1 MYECKKSEMYDMADV
16 PTYEEVTMYCR
27 QSGAKHR
34 LVILVAASKGVMYK
48 VKIVLQACRSGVVSH
63 TEGSMNG
70 LCTGPDIHTQIQESL
85 CGGPTG
91 VGLNELKKKLLISDP
106 QHFSVTIPHTS
117 RAKRNQESDGVEY
130 HFISKHLFEAD
141 IHNNKFIEYGEYKGN
156 YYGTSLDSIRSVLSK
171 NKVCLLDVQPH
182 MLKHLRTAE
191 FKPFIVFVKPPTIEK
206 LRETRKSAKFI
217 SGKDDKGSAKPFMKT
232 IERETASVT
241 ACKEEDF
248 QEMVRTA
255 QIMET
260 QYSHLFE
267 KVLVN
272 DDLAAAFSELHSAL
286 KKNLPVTV
294 MGVSLT
300 RAAQWTTAS
309 SGTGKLEFTP
319 MNESLLKEILRFV
332 EQFSSQHPQEA
343 EHVFKEPLQW
353 STTLVASDFKTD
365 YDFSNSDV
373 QSHEKDGEGHPLLQL
388 SPPTVYV
395 RSFSQLA
402 RLVHLAS
409 DKKLEEVRACLEEN
423 REPVV
428 KILGPSFAS
437 MLEGEDPHSALLRL
451 EDKEGDQGEDW
462 EVKIK
467 LFLLLHEMDKQL
479 LRELLKEIS
488 EHSGLDTTT
497 VKNEVELLKR
507 LCSEGEQRVLKSVR
521 YTSDYEF
528 SNGRRAPLW
537 KQLHGDI
544 CYLVIEPCDT
554 ETLYITCSSA
564 GVFLNGGIKEEG
576 DEKAYERT
584 SDMYRDLVTLLKS
597 RSPHFA
603 ENINKKDFAVQ
614 ELPSTQKIQHV
625 ESVDAEEQGQPQ
637 RSYEQQEK
645 NVHEKLRQ
653 QHTLNKA
660 GVEKKYEPCPRWK
673 DLGLMSPCGK
683 AEENKPSKSS
693 GDEKSGE
700 IQKKKQGSGAKSK
713 MKADFSVSSLPGR
726 LSSQKTKTPAG
737 FMPVDVFSESSSESE
752 EEEEQPERRP
762 ESNTDLPSEYWQ
774 IQKLVKYLKGGD
786 QTATVLTLCAMMDF
800 NLMQETCQL
809 AIRDVGGLEV
819 LINLLDTDE
828 VKCKIGS
835 LKILRKISHN
845 LQIRRAIV
853 DMGGLQSIVKIL
865 DSPVKDLKALAAETI
880 ANVARFRRARRA
892 VRQYGGIKK
901 LVKLLDCVPNLASL
915 TAKQEKD
922 VEVAR
927 CGALALWS
935 CSKSTKNKEAIR
947 KAGGIPLLGRL
958 LKSPH
963 ENMLIPVVGTLQECA
978 SEESYR
984 MAIQTEGMIKDLVK
998 NLSSNNDE
1006 LQMHCASAIFKCAE
1020 DKQTRD
1026 LVLYHSIALANK
1038 AKSQQKKGGRVS
1050 KPQQSF
1056 GHAKYVQGT
1065 TVSSRG
1071 KTACTAGLQ
1080 FQEYKAL
1087 ETLVSLLTDQP
1098 EEVLV
1103 NVLGA
1108 LGEFAQIPVNKA
1120 TIRNIIDQLDGVRLV
1135 WSLLKNPSAEVQ
1147 SSAAWALC
1155 PCIENAKD
1163 AGEMVRSLVG
1173 GLELIVNLLKST
1185 NNEVLASI
1193 CAAIA
1198 KIAKDKENLAVL
1210 TDHGVVPLL
1219 AKLTNTTDD
1228 RLRRHLA
1235 QAIGHCC
1242 MWGSNRVSFGEAGAV
1257 APLVRYLKSK
1267 DSAVHQTTAMALYQL
1282 SKDPNNCITMHK
1294 KGVVKPLIHIMG
1306 SDDEMLQEAAA
1317 GCVRNIRLLAVANRK
1332 ARLFY

>member
-1 MYECKKSEMYDMADV
+1 
-16 PTYEEVTMYCR
+16 
-27 QSGAKHR
+27 
-34 LVILVAASKGVMYK
+34 
-48 VKIVLQACRSGVVSH
+48 
-63 TEGSMNG
+63 
-70 LCTGPDIHTQIQESL
+70 
-85 CGGPTG
+85 
-91 VGLNELKKKLLISDP
+91 
-106 QHFSVTIPHTS
+106 
-117 RAKRNQESDGVEY
+117 
-130 HFISKHLFEAD
+130 
-141 IHNNKFIEYGEYKGN
+141 
-156 YYGTSLDSIRSVLSK
+156 
-171 NKVCLLDVQPH
+171 
-182 MLKHLRTAE
+182 
-191 FKPFIVFVKPPTIEK
+191 
-206 LRETRKSAKFI
+206 
-217 SGKDDKGSAKPFMKT
+217 
-232 IERETASVT
+232 
-241 ACKEEDF
+241 
-248 QEMVRTA
+248 
-255 QIMET
+255 
-260 QYSHLFE
+260 
-267 KVLVN
+267 
-272 DDLAAAFSELHSAL
+272 
-286 KKNLPVTV
+286 

-300 RAAQWTTAS
+300 KAALWTS
-309 SGTGKLEFTP
+309 SGKLEFTP
-319 MNESLLKEILRFV
+319 MNESLLKEILSFV

-343 EHVFKEPLQW
+343 EHVFEEPLQW

-365 YDFSNSDV
+365 YDISFVSYV
-373 QSHEKDGEGHPLLQL
+373 QSHEKDSEGHPLLRL

-395 RSFSQLA
+395 RSFSQLSK
-402 RLVHLAS
+402 LVHLAD

-423 REPVV
+423 RDPVV
-428 KILGPSFAS
+428 KILGPCFANV
-437 MLEGEDPHSALLRL
+437 LEREDTDTDVLGLA
-451 EDKEGDQGEDW
+451 DKDQAKDS
-462 EVKIK
+462 EVKVKLFHLLQTTDK
-467 LFLLLHEMDKQL
+467 LFLSKLLE
-479 LRELLKEIS
+479 EIS
-488 EHSGLDTTT
+488 EWVLDPTT
-497 VKNEVELLKR
+497 VKNDMELLKQ
-507 LCSEGEQRVLKSVR
+507 LCSGGEKRVLKSVR

-528 SNGRRAPLW
+528 SNGCRAPLW
-537 KQLHGDI
+537 RQVHGEI

-554 ETLYITCSSA
+554 DNLYITCSTA
-564 GVFLNGGIKEEG
+564 GVFLNGGIKQEGEESG
-576 DEKAYERT
+576 YERT
-584 SDMYRDLVTLLKS
+584 SDMYEDLLTLLKS
-597 RSPHFA
+597 QSPYFA
-603 ENINKKDFAVQ
+603 KNINKQVQLLSAV
-614 ELPSTQKIQHV
+614 KIALL
-625 ESVDAEEQGQPQ
+625 SV
-637 RSYEQQEK
+637 
-645 NVHEKLRQ
+645 LF
-653 QHTLNKA
+653 L
-660 GVEKKYEPCPRWK
+660 
-673 DLGLMSPCGK
+673 
-683 AEENKPSKSS
+683 
-693 GDEKSGE
+693 
-700 IQKKKQGSGAKSK
+700 
-713 MKADFSVSSLPGR
+713 FS
-726 LSSQKTKTPAG
+726 KTPAG
-737 FMPVDVFSESSSESE
+737 ALPVELSSESSSESE
-752 EEEEQPERRP
+752 EEEEQSERRP

-845 LQIRRAIV
+845 VQIRRTIV

-880 ANVARFRRARRA
+880 ANVARFRRARRT

-901 LVKLLDCVPNLASL
+901 LVKLLDC
-915 TAKQEKD
+915 D

-984 MAIQTEGMIKDLVK
+984 IAIQTEGMVNDLVK
-998 NLSSNNDE
+998 NLSSDNDE

-1026 LVLYHSIALANK
+1026 LV
-1038 AKSQQKKGGRVS
+1038 R
-1050 KPQQSF
+1050 
-1056 GHAKYVQGT
+1056 KY
-1065 TVSSRG
+1065 
-1071 KTACTAGLQ
+1071 KGLQ
-1080 FQEYKAL
+1080 PLVSLLAKANNKQLLAAATGAIWKCSISIENVAKFQEHKAL
-1087 ETLVSLLTDQP
+1087 ETLVGLLTDQP

-1103 NVLGA
+1103 NVVGA
-1108 LGEFAQIPVNKA
+1108 LGEFAQIPDSKA
-1120 TIRNIIDQLDGVRLV
+1120 TIRKCGGIKPLVNLLTGTNQALLVNVTKAVGACATDKENMAIIDQLDGVRLV
-1135 WSLLKNPSAEVQ
+1135 WSLLKNPSADVQ
-1147 SSAAWALC
+1147 SSSAWALC

-1235 QAIGHCC
+1235 EAIGHCC
-1242 MWGSNRVSFGEAGAV
+1242 IWGSNRASFGEAGAV

-1267 DSAVHQTTAMALYQL
+1267 DSTVHQSTAMALYQL
-1282 SKDPNNCITMHK
+1282 SKDPHNCITMHE

-1306 SDDEMLQEAAA
+1306 SNDEILQEAAA
-1317 GCVRNIRLLAVANRK
+1317 GCVRNIRLLALANRK

>member
-1 MYECKKSEMYDMADV
+1 
-16 PTYEEVTMYCR
+16 
-27 QSGAKHR
+27 
-34 LVILVAASKGVMYK
+34 
-48 VKIVLQACRSGVVSH
+48 
-63 TEGSMNG
+63 
-70 LCTGPDIHTQIQESL
+70 
-85 CGGPTG
+85 
-91 VGLNELKKKLLISDP
+91 
-106 QHFSVTIPHTS
+106 
-117 RAKRNQESDGVEY
+117 
-130 HFISKHLFEAD
+130 
-141 IHNNKFIEYGEYKGN
+141 
-156 YYGTSLDSIRSVLSK
+156 
-171 NKVCLLDVQPH
+171 
-182 MLKHLRTAE
+182 
-191 FKPFIVFVKPPTIEK
+191 
-206 LRETRKSAKFI
+206 
-217 SGKDDKGSAKPFMKT
+217 
-232 IERETASVT
+232 
-241 ACKEEDF
+241 
-248 QEMVRTA
+248 
-255 QIMET
+255 
-260 QYSHLFE
+260 
-267 KVLVN
+267 
-272 DDLAAAFSELHSAL
+272 
-286 KKNLPVTV
+286 

-309 SGTGKLEFTP
+309 SGTGKLEVTP

-343 EHVFKEPLQW
+343 EHAFEEPLQW

-365 YDFSNSDV
+365 YDISDSDV
-373 QSHEKDGEGHPLLQL
+373 QSHEKDSGGHPLLQL
-388 SPPTVYV
+388 SPPTVCV
-395 RSFSQLA
+395 RSFSQLSK
-402 RLVHLAS
+402 LVHLAD
-409 DKKLEEVRACLEEN
+409 DKKLEEVRKCLEEN
-423 REPVV
+423 RDPVV

-437 MLEGEDPHSALLRL
+437 ILEKENTLADVLSLVDKAKEEDHGKDS
-451 EDKEGDQGEDW
+451 
-462 EVKIK
+462 EVKVK
-467 LFLLLHEMDKQL
+467 LFHLLQNMDNQL
-479 LRELLKEIS
+479 LSKCLEEIS
-488 EHSGLDTTT
+488 GQVGPDRTT

-507 LCSEGEQRVLKSVR
+507 FCSEGEKRVLKSVR

-528 SNGRRAPLW
+528 SNGCRAPPW
-537 KQLHGDI
+537 RQVHSEI
-544 CYLVIEPCDT
+544 CYLIIEPCDT
-554 ETLYITCSSA
+554 ETLYVTCSTA
-564 GVFLNGGIKEEG
+564 GVFLNGCIKQEGEESG
-576 DEKAYERT
+576 YERT
-584 SDMYRDLVTLLKS
+584 SDVYTDLVTLLKS

-603 ENINKKDFAVQ
+603 ENINEQDFVVQ

-645 NVHEKLRQ
+645 NVHEKARQ
-653 QHTLNKA
+653 QHTPNKA
-660 GVEKKYEPCPRWK
+660 GGEKKYEPCPRWK
-673 DLGLMSPCGK
+673 NLGLMSPCGYVIIPLCDCQQSPIIK
-683 AEENKPSKSS
+683 
-693 GDEKSGE
+693 
-700 IQKKKQGSGAKSK
+700 
-713 MKADFSVSSLPGR
+713 R
-726 LSSQKTKTPAG
+726 CKTPAG
-737 FMPVDVFSESSSESE
+737 GMAMEAFSESSSESE

-845 LQIRRAIV
+845 VQIRRTIV

-865 DSPVKDLKALAAETI
+865 GSPVKDLKALAAETV
-880 ANVARFRRARRA
+880 AHVARFRRARRT
-892 VRQYGGIKK
+892 VRQYGGIRK
-901 LVKLLDCVPNLASL
+901 LVKLLDCVPNLANL
-915 TAKQEKD
+915 TANQEKD

-935 CSKSTKNKEAIR
+935 CSKSTKNKESIR

-984 MAIQTEGMIKDLVK
+984 IAIQTEGMIKDLVK
-998 NLSSNNDE
+998 NLSSDNDE

-1026 LVLYHSIALANK
+1026 LV
-1038 AKSQQKKGGRVS
+1038 R
-1050 KPQQSF
+1050 
-1056 GHAKYVQGT
+1056 KY
-1065 TVSSRG
+1065 
-1071 KTACTAGLQ
+1071 KGLQ
-1080 FQEYKAL
+1080 PLVSLLSKADNKQLLAAATGAIWKCSISMENVAKFQEYKAL
-1087 ETLVSLLTDQP
+1087 ETLVGLLTDQP

-1103 NVLGA
+1103 NVVGA
-1108 LGEFAQIPVNKA
+1108 LGEFAQIPANKA
-1120 TIRNIIDQLDGVRLV
+1120 TIRKCGGIKSLVNLLTGTNQALLVNVTKAVGACATDMDNMAIIDQLDGVRLV
-1135 WSLLKNPSAEVQ
+1135 WSLLKNPSADVQ

-1155 PCIENAKD
+1155 PCIKNAKD

-1235 QAIGHCC
+1235 EAIGHCC
-1242 MWGSNRVSFGEAGAV
+1242 MWGSNRSSFGDAGAV

-1267 DSAVHQTTAMALYQL
+1267 DKAVHQSTAMALYQL
-1282 SKDPNNCITMHK
+1282 SKDPNNCITMHG

-1317 GCVRNIRLLAVANRK
+1317 GCVRNIRLLALANRK
-1332 ARLFY
+1332 AQLFY